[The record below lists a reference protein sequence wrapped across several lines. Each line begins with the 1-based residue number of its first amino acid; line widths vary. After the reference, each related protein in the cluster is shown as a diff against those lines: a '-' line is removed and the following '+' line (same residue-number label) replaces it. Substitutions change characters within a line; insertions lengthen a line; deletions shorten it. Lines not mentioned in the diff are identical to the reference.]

1 MTLAAI
7 TNRLEDLSKHELV
20 SKLARAEAKRAA
32 FMKEHGASIK
42 RGFQVAACS
51 TIAATAGVGCGL
63 LELKAPHVPKTKVRW
78 DGLVGVSLSLANLLG
93 MTGEALPFV
102 QSAADALTG
111 HASGRMAEKFA
122 EAHGVT
128 RTAA

>member
-7 TNRLEDLSKHELV
+7 QTRLEELSKHELV
-20 SKLARAEAKRAA
+20 SKLARAEQKRAA
-32 FMKEHGASIK
+32 FMKEHGAAIK
-42 RGFQVAACS
+42 RGFQVAVCS
-51 TIAATAGVGCGL
+51 TIAATVGAGAGL
-63 LELKAPHVPKTKVRW
+63 LELKAPHIPKTKVRF
-78 DGLVGVSLSLANLLG
+78 DGMAGLGLSLANLLG
-93 MTGEALPFV
+93 MTGDALPYV

-111 HASGRMAEKFA
+111 HATGRMAEKFA